1 MRAAT
6 PALTR
11 RRFLMTSI
19 GTAAGAT
26 AFARAQRTGSAR
38 SARAATLEAQLREL
52 PLADK
57 VAQLF
62 MFEARGTSMTAS
74 YAERLA
80 VERPGGV
87 LFVAPNVGP
96 IEDLAPF
103 VQAIRQ
109 SNPAFPPLIAV
120 DQEGG
125 PVTRIPG
132 DPNPGATE
140 LGQEGDTAVRQAARN
155 RAAYLRSFGFDI
167 NFAPVADVAYSPN
180 SVMADRSFGDD
191 PDLVAEKVAAT
202 VDGANSTRLISA
214 AKHFPGHGRTP
225 QDSHEAIPEVA
236 VSLDEWRKTDALPF
250 RAAIEAG
257 VGTVMLGHVRYD
269 RWDDLPTSMSKVA
282 VEVLRRDLGFDGV
295 VVTDDLGMGALATWD
310 PFVVVDRALEAGV
323 DLLLYADPPAPP
335 LDLVDHVRAR
345 IERGELPEARID
357 ASLRRLA
364 RLRARE

>member
-1 MRAAT
+1 
-6 PALTR
+6 
-11 RRFLMTSI
+11 
-19 GTAAGAT
+19 
-26 AFARAQRTGSAR
+26 
-38 SARAATLEAQLREL
+38 
-52 PLADK
+52 
-57 VAQLF
+57 

-74 YAERLA
+74 YAERLTA
-80 VERPGGV
+80 ERPGGV

-109 SNPAFPPLIAV
+109 SNSAFPPLIAV

-132 DPNPGATE
+132 DPNPGAVE
-140 LGQEGDTAVRQAARN
+140 LGQEQDAAVRQVARD

-167 NFAPVADVAYSPN
+167 NFSPVADVAHLPN
-180 SVMADRSFGDD
+180 SVMVDRSFGDD
-191 PDLVAEKVAAT
+191 PALVAEKVAAT
-202 VDGANSTRLISA
+202 VDGMNETRLIGA

-225 QDSHEAIPEVA
+225 QDSHAAIPEVDI
-236 VSLDEWRKTDALPF
+236 SPDEWRKTDALPF

-257 VGTVMLGHVRYD
+257 VGSVMLGHLRYG
-269 RWDDLPTSMSKVA
+269 RWDDLPASMSKVA
-282 VEVLRRDLGFDGV
+282 VEVLRRELGFDGV
-295 VVTDDLGMGALATWD
+295 VVTDDLGMGALVEWD
-310 PFVVVDRALEAGV
+310 PFEVVDRALAADI

-335 LDLVDHVRAR
+335 LDLVNHVRAR
-345 IERGELPEARID
+345 IERGEIPEARID